1 MRTVHKFQ
9 LPELGDGHI
18 ITLKM
23 PRFAEP
29 LHVAVQGRALCLW
42 ALVDPEQPLQS
53 HELEVYGTGHDM
65 THRNDSVTK
74 PRYLNTV
81 LLNGGS
87 LVLHFFTRESTFKDE
102 AD

>member
-1 MRTVHKFQ
+1 VRAVHKFQ
-9 LPELGDGHI
+9 LPESDGGHT

-42 ALVDPEQPLQS
+42 ALVDTEQPLQN

-65 THRNDSVTK
+65 AHQHDSVTK
-74 PRYLNTV
+74 PKHLSTV
-81 LLNGGS
+81 LLDGGS
-87 LVLHFFTRESTFKDE
+87 LVLHFFTRESTFEDE